1 MAQVVGIVAT
11 IGNQTPYRT
20 ASLQQGSGDADVVDV
35 AGGQQQ
41 DTWPALTVGQRVELA
56 RLAAARLA
64 ERLEVCPPFA
74 PPAERWALM
83 CVLSIMAKPWIGLC
97 PVRVSKI

>member
-1 MAQVVGIVAT
+1 LLGQEVAQVVGIVAT

-41 DTWPALTVGQRVELA
+41 DTWPALTVGQRMELA

-64 ERLEVCPPFA
+64 ERLEVCPPLWNG
-74 PPAERWALM
+74 PP
-83 CVLSIMAKPWIGLC
+83 LSSTMIG
-97 PVRVSKI
+97 